1 VTDPTPTGYG
11 ETGEEESPTPS
22 AEQET
27 TLTTDDEAQREDP
40 AIRPGNQSD

>member
-1 VTDPTPTGYG
+1 VSDPTPTGYG
-11 ETGEEESPTPS
+11 ETPDEETAAPS
-22 AEQET
+22 AEET